1 MGYDAQLGLVHPPA
15 VVSLIARLQP
25 WARQIALRFG
35 RPVWL
40 VGSALELPDPR
51 DVDVRVMVSSEEFQA
66 RYGDPAEW
74 RKGLWWPNR
83 KDGSLRY
90 AADMWDLAREASLSL
105 RLNIDF
111 QVQPPIEYENYP
123 ATKRHRLDDVVEV
136 RSPLELGS
144 ECAPVRESHEG

>member
-1 MGYDAQLGLVHPPA
+1 VLVGAGPDGSLVHPPA
-15 VVSLIARLQP
+15 VVGLGPRLLP

-51 DVDVRVMVSSEEFQA
+51 DVDVRVLLNDEEFLA

-74 RKGLWWPNR
+74 HKGLWFPNR

-90 AADMWDLAREASLSL
+90 AADMWDLSREASLVL
-105 RLNIDF
+105 GLNIDF
-111 QVQPPIEYENYP
+111 QVQPPIESGKYP
-123 ATKRHRLDDVVEV
+123 VAKRHRLDDVAEI
-136 RSPLELGS
+136 RCIEEP
-144 ECAPVRESHEG
+144 